1 MVLLENIKK
10 ELTDLNILINNHID
24 DELIKDAEIYMRITG
39 LYDKVEEL
47 NTSIRSL
54 LDLWEQTRG
63 VLIFFKWLIGISG
76 SIVAVITFFKGTKV

>member
-1 MVLLENIKK
+1 MDLLEKIEKDVM
-10 ELTDLNILINNHID
+10 DLSASLNNHIED
-24 DELIKDAEIYMRITG
+24 GLIKETEITMKIAG

-63 VLIFFKWLIGISG
+63 VLLFFKWLIGISG
-76 SIVAVITFFKGTKV
+76 SIVAVIAFFKGTKV